1 VFREF
6 GARNCKGHAVMLYK
20 KNVILFLCLFILFI
34 RVMDMKVRCII
45 ANAIAGCRICLTAWT
60 EDGGGVD
67 E

>member
-1 VFREF
+1 
-6 GARNCKGHAVMLYK
+6 MLYK